1 MGYGGSALLQVCPTA
16 SSLQILN
23 TATYLSSA
31 IEIIVDLINM
41 QISLHAV
48 NETLAWAMHC
58 NRRPP
63 YMIHKLTRVYVIN
76 TFWRIFKIV
85 SALLSRFHVFHSSC
99 TGLAM
104 QPRLSRHV
112 TTKKRAW
119 TVEGFAKRSALPH
132 KFLDFCG
139 SFPIYTIEQTS
150 MDFNVSSFS
159 RGGLN
164 IERRFLIDDICVINR
179 LFNFICHLT
188 FIIWRTTYIIR
199 GSCMK
204 YYLLFSLVFS
214 FY

>member
-1 MGYGGSALLQVCPTA
+1 MGYGGSAPLQVCPTA

-85 SALLSRFHVFHSSC
+85 SALLSRFHVLHSSC
-99 TGLAM
+99 TGLDAAPLIPSCDN
-104 QPRLSRHV
+104 QEKSLDSGGFCEAISFASQVSGFLWQFPNLYH
-112 TTKKRAW
+112 W
-119 TVEGFAKRSALPH
+119 TNVDGF
-132 KFLDFCG
+132 
-139 SFPIYTIEQTS
+139 
-150 MDFNVSSFS
+150 
-159 RGGLN
+159 
-164 IERRFLIDDICVINR
+164 
-179 LFNFICHLT
+179 
-188 FIIWRTTYIIR
+188 
-199 GSCMK
+199 
-204 YYLLFSLVFS
+204 
-214 FY
+214 